1 MKIMAIE
8 IVITA
13 LILAFTSALAT
24 GYVNL
29 PHNVLNSYLA
39 VVALVLIS
47 LGAFMVAPAA
57 GLSLFLLT
65 AVVFFKR
72 NVDNTLSRSSTY
84 GETSIRELVPN
95 DAMPFNTQSS
105 GPREYEQFQETD
117 ASNPMLGNSVEDPNI
132 ENFEPA
138 PYGDE
143 QGSPVDGQYPK
154 EDPRASGTASPADF
168 TYRPEEDTGSNE
180 FSRFGPDLDEKKM
193 TMVY

>member
-1 MKIMAIE
+1 MKIKAAE
-8 IVITA
+8 IVLTA

-29 PHNVLNSYLA
+29 PHNALNSYLA
-39 VVALVLIS
+39 VVALVVIS
-47 LGAFMVAPAA
+47 LGAFMVAPAV

-72 NVDNTLSRSSTY
+72 NVDNTLSHSSTY
-84 GETSIRELVPN
+84 GETSIRELGPN

-117 ASNPMLGNSVEDPNI
+117 ASNPMLGPSVEDPNI

-143 QGSPVDGQYPK
+143 QGSPVDGQFPK
-154 EDPRASGTASPADF
+154 EDPRVTSVASPADF
-168 TYRPEEDTGSNE
+168 TYRPEKDTGSNE

-193 TMVY
+193 TMAY